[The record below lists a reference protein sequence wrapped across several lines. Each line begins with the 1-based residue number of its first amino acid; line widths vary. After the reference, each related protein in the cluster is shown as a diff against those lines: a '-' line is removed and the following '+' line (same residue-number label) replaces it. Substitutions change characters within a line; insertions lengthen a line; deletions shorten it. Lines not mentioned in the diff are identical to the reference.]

1 MATRNGVIKKTA
13 LSQFKHLRNLG
24 LKAIVMDDGDDLIGA
39 ELADGASEIILSSAK
54 GMACRFLETDVRCL
68 GRSARGVTGI
78 KFKIEGD
85 EVVSMEVVPAS
96 AESLKAIANAPA
108 EGAEEAEE
116 AEEVNVPEIPETE
129 EETASDSAEEEIQ
142 EEDDGRPQLLV
153 ITSGGMGKRSYVE
166 NYRLTKRAAMGVRN
180 LDLKDGESVVAALRV
195 HTSDELILTTERGLI
210 SRIMVKEIRLV
221 GRLSKGVRIMDL
233 RKNDRITGANVVVEV
248 DAPETPAMKEEDMV
262 IAAAGV
268 PVKKEVS
275 EEVTDVP
282 EIPENGEEGSSSTEE

>member
-1 MATRNGVIKKTA
+1 
-13 LSQFKHLRNLG
+13 
-24 LKAIVMDDGDDLIGA
+24 
-39 ELADGASEIILSSAK
+39 
-54 GMACRFLETDVRCL
+54 MACRFLETDVRCL

-108 EGAEEAEE
+108 DNGTEEAEE
-116 AEEVNVPEIPETE
+116 EANIPEISETE
-129 EETASDSAEEEIQ
+129 EDSAADGTAEEEIQ

-248 DAPETPAMKEEDMV
+248 DAPETPAVKEEELV

-268 PVKKEVS
+268 PVKKDVS
-275 EEVTDVP
+275 DAEEPSAVP
-282 EIPENGEEGSSSTEE
+282 EKTENGEEAPSSAEE

>member
-1 MATRNGVIKKTA
+1 MSV
-13 LSQFKHLRNLG
+13 
-24 LKAIVMDDGDDLIGA
+24 GA
-39 ELADGASEIILSSAK
+39 VG
-54 GMACRFLETDVRCL
+54 F
-68 GRSARGVTGI
+68 
-78 KFKIEGD
+78 
-85 EVVSMEVVPAS
+85 PAGS
-96 AESLKAIANAPA
+96 
-108 EGAEEAEE
+108 GAEESEE
-116 AEEVNVPEIPETE
+116 TEEVNVPEIPETE
-129 EETASDSAEEEIQ
+129 EEAAESAEEEIQ

-248 DAPETPAMKEEDMV
+248 DAPETPAVKEEDLV

-268 PVKKEVS
+268 PVKKDSPEAEG
-275 EEVTDVP
+275 EENIP
-282 EIPENGEEGSSSTEE
+282 EIPEIEGENSSSAEE